1 MNQYLLAVG
10 LGLCITLAVM
20 PILIPILHKVK
31 FGQSEREEGPASLKP
46 KTVRRRWAALFL
58 FWYPFW
64 CC

>member
-31 FGQSEREEGPASLKP
+31 FGQSEP
-46 KTVRRRWAALFL
+46 
-58 FWYPFW
+58 
-64 CC
+64 